1 MRKGKL
7 RRNRLDERQ
16 EQKMLQIEHN
26 GCWIAFWGLAISLFV
41 GCCLGLEWR
50 NLVGEWI
57 VFMCLAVYIVAACIR
72 NGIWDRTLRPSL
84 KTNLYTSLIA
94 AVAGGAI
101 RFAAAYRKYGNVRG
115 ALAVGGIIFGNILI
129 ICFLCMSLG
138 LWIYRKRV
146 ARLEA
151 EGDEEQTDEGG
162 K

>member
-57 VFMCLAVYIVAACIR
+57 VFMGLSIYIVIAC
-72 NGIWDRTLRPSL
+72 L
-84 KTNLYTSLIA
+84 KNEIGRA
-94 AVAGGAI
+94 HV
-101 RFAAAYRKYGNVRG
+101 
-115 ALAVGGIIFGNILI
+115 
-129 ICFLCMSLG
+129 
-138 LWIYRKRV
+138 
-146 ARLEA
+146 
-151 EGDEEQTDEGG
+151 
-162 K
+162 

>member
-1 MRKGKL
+1 MKKRK
-7 RRNRLDERQ
+7 NRLDEMQ
-16 EQKMLQIEHN
+16 EQKLLKIEHN
-26 GCWIAFWGLAISLFV
+26 ACWLAFWGLLAVMFGQIIYYGVERAEVFF
-41 GCCLGLEWR
+41 
-50 NLVGEWI
+50 GEWI

-151 EGDEEQTDEGG
+151 EGDEEQPDEGG